1 MGQVINDSAE
11 VRQFARRVNDA
22 LREVRASRLAL
33 DNAFTEVR
41 RSWRD
46 ARAEDAERR
55 INLALVEMLAFER
68 DAAVTEEWLQC
79 LASRIDNYLRGGC

>member
-55 INLALVEMLAFER
+55 INVDRCALHRFNAHGSLRLNF
-68 DAAVTEEWLQC
+68 
-79 LASRIDNYLRGGC
+79 SRGA